1 MEPSAKRACSRQTT
15 LFGRVAETNEDI
27 YKTPVS
33 SVIRKF
39 VNAFIRRDRRAG
51 GSREALKKAA
61 DAAWKAWGVDQRQ
74 KLISS
79 DLAEATS
86 KSAVKVIDYGF
97 SRGQRTLPAVD

>member
-33 SVIRKF
+33 TYEKF

-51 GSREALKKAA
+51 GSRDALEKQA
-61 DAAWKAWGVDQRQ
+61 DGAWKAWGVDQRQ

-86 KSAVKVIDYGF
+86 KSPVEVIDYGF
-97 SRGQRTLPAVD
+97 TRGQRTLPAGD